1 MQPFFERLNRY
12 YANVGE
18 VLRGQKNAAS
28 VFPNATDIGSSRER
42 VYAEMLRQHIP
53 SSCNVLF
60 GGFLFDQ
67 EGKESKQI
75 DIIIT
80 NDSSIQYNFLGGGDN
95 GKSFA
100 CIDGTIGIVSVKST
114 LNKKELTDALNNIAS
129 IPDQQPL
136 TKDRYSIG
144 WKIRGFDDWPCK
156 IIYAS
161 DGIGRDSLMT
171 NLNTFYEENSSIPH
185 NKRPNIIHVLGKYLV
200 VRIDERGG
208 ETRSGQPI
216 PPNTFHSSDIKS
228 DAVAL
233 SWAIIK
239 IQEIAQASKMI
250 AYRYH
255 SIVEKLKL

>member
-1 MQPFFERLNRY
+1 M
-12 YANVGE
+12 
-18 VLRGQKNAAS
+18 
-28 VFPNATDIGSSRER
+28 FPNASDIGSSREKI
-42 VYAEMLRQHIP
+42 YAEMLRQHIP

-80 NDSSIQYNFLGGGDN
+80 NDSSIQYNFLNSVDN

-100 CIDGTIGIVSVKST
+100 CIDGTIAIVSVKSS
-114 LNKKELTDALNNIAS
+114 LDKKELTDALNNIAS

-136 TKDRYSIG
+136 TNDRYSLG

-161 DGIGRDSLMT
+161 DGIKRDSLMT
-171 NLNTFYEENSSIPH
+171 HLNTFYEENPSIPQ

-200 VRIDERGG
+200 VRIDEQGG
-208 ETRSGQPI
+208 ETRNGKLIQ
-216 PPNTFHSSDIKS
+216 PNTFHSSDITS

-250 AYRYH
+250 AYKYH
-255 SIVEKLKL
+255 SIVENLK

>member
-12 YANVGE
+12 YENVSE

-42 VYAEMLRQHIP
+42 IYAEMLRQHIP

-75 DIIIT
+75 DVIIT

-95 GKSFA
+95 DKSFA
-100 CIDGTIGIVSVKST
+100 CIDGTIGIVSVKSK

-144 WKIRGFDDWPCK
+144 WNIRGFDDWPCK

-161 DGIGRDSLMT
+161 DGIGRDSLMA
-171 NLNTFYEENSSIPH
+171 NLNTFYDKNSSIPY

-208 ETRSGQPI
+208 ETRSGQPL
-216 PPNTFHSSDIKS
+216 PPDTFHSTEIKS

-233 SWAIIK
+233 SWAITK
-239 IQEIAQASKMI
+239 VQEIAQASKMI

-255 SIVEKLKL
+255 SIVERLK